1 MIVIVINS
9 HTRGEVTDAILALAQ
24 LLHAGGGEDLDP
36 GPQGPYVPRT
46 AHVLF
51 TDSAACSI
59 CLEPHARSGSVSAL
73 CGHCFHATCI
83 ARWAERART
92 CPMCRADLVV
102 PSDVATA
109 VDESSSAHSLDLYLG
124 NLAS

>member
-1 MIVIVINS
+1 MIVIVLNS

-24 LLHAGGGEDLDP
+24 LLHRDAGEE
-36 GPQGPYVPRT
+36 GPHGPYVPWT
-46 AHVLF
+46 AKALF
-51 TDSAACSI
+51 TDSATCSI

-73 CGHCFHATCI
+73 CGHCFHETCI

-102 PSDVATA
+102 PGALVTT
-109 VDESSSAHSLDLYLG
+109 VDESS
-124 NLAS
+124 

>member
-36 GPQGPYVPRT
+36 GPQGPQGPYVPRT
-46 AHVLF
+46 EHVLF

-73 CGHCFHATCI
+73 CGHCFHETCI

-102 PSDVATA
+102 P
-109 VDESSSAHSLDLYLG
+109 VDESSRVHSLDLA
-124 NLAS
+124 N

>member
-24 LLHAGGGEDLDP
+24 LLHRDASGGEDLA
-36 GPQGPYVPRT
+36 QGPYVPRT
-46 AHVLF
+46 AQVLF

-73 CGHCFHATCI
+73 CGHCFHETCI

-102 PSDVATA
+102 PGDVATT
-109 VDESSSAHSLDLYLG
+109 VDESSSARSLDLYLES
-124 NLAS
+124 LVH

>member
-24 LLHAGGGEDLDP
+24 LLHREEDT
-36 GPQGPYVPRT
+36 GQQGPYVPRT
-46 AHVLF
+46 AHARF

-73 CGHCFHATCI
+73 CGHCFHETCI

-102 PSDVATA
+102 PDDVATTL
-109 VDESSSAHSLDLYLG
+109 DESSSSALDLY
-124 NLAS
+124 

>member
-9 HTRGEVTDAILALAQ
+9 HTRREVTDAILALAQ
-24 LLHAGGGEDLDP
+24 LLHRDAGEEA
-36 GPQGPYVPRT
+36 QGPYVPRT
-46 AHVLF
+46 EHVLF

-73 CGHCFHATCI
+73 CGHCFHETCI

-102 PSDVATA
+102 PEAGVVAA
-109 VDESSSAHSLDLYLG
+109 PSAASSSSSLDLY
-124 NLAS
+124 

>member
-24 LLHAGGGEDLDP
+24 LLHRDAGGEE
-36 GPQGPYVPRT
+36 GPYVPRT
-46 AHVLF
+46 AQALF
-51 TDSAACSI
+51 TDSATCSI

-73 CGHCFHATCI
+73 CGHCFHETCI

-92 CPMCRADLVV
+92 CPMCRADLVEA
-102 PSDVATA
+102 ATA
-109 VDESSSAHSLDLYLG
+109 DESGSSIDLR
-124 NLAS
+124 